1 MNFPHPEIHRAGR
14 PWRPASKAS
23 HVHVPALAADAI
35 PPGTDGGHPSSF
47 RIEGIGAASMPLN
60 GGDTGSTT

>member
-1 MNFPHPEIHRAGR
+1 MA
-14 PWRPASKAS
+14 ATSKAS